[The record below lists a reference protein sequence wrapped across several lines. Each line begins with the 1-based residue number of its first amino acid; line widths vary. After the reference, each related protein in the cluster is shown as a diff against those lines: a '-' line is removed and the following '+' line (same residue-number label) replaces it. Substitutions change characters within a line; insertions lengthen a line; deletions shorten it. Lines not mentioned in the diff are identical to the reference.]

1 MLIGVVA
8 DDFTGASDVANALAR
23 GGMATTQFIGVPDG
37 RVSDTC
43 DAGVVALKSRS
54 IAAAD
59 AVAFSL
65 NALNWLKSQGC
76 RQFVFKYC
84 STFDSTPSGN
94 IGPVAQA
101 MLDALGEPFAIVCPA
116 VPAIGRRVFMGHLFV
131 GDRLL
136 SESGME
142 RHPLNPMTDP
152 DIRRWLSR
160 QTSLPVGLVSEPT
173 VSLGV
178 GATAAALSAE
188 AGRGNRL
195 IVVDAVDEND
205 LRTIGAAVSAS
216 RLVTGA
222 AAIAS
227 ALSENFRGTGALH
240 RRAAQPTT
248 ISGPG
253 LVLCGSCS
261 RTSQQQVQTFLHDHP
276 GLRIDP
282 AALYSGTMTPA
293 IAMQWVSE
301 HAGQSP
307 IVYST
312 TAAVDDRTGHAAEN
326 IEAFFA
332 SLGAAAVRNGTRRL
346 VVGGGETSGAV
357 VTALG
362 LKELRIGPEIDPGV
376 PVVVADTPT
385 PLGLALKSGNFGGP
399 DFFAKALALMER
411 PLAG

>member
-23 GGMATTQFIGVPDG
+23 GGMATTQFIGVPNG
-37 RVSDTC
+37 RASDTC

-59 AVAFSL
+59 AVALSL
-65 NALNWLKSQGC
+65 DALSWLKRQGC

-101 MLDALGEPFAIVCPA
+101 MLDALDEPFAIVCPA

-136 SESGME
+136 SESGLE

-152 DIRRWLSR
+152 DIRRWLSL
-160 QTSLPVGLVSEPT
+160 QTILPVGLVTEPT
-173 VSLGV
+173 VRLGV
-178 GATAAALSAE
+178 GATAADLAAE

-195 IVVDAVDEND
+195 IVVDAADDHD
-205 LRTIGAAVSAS
+205 LRTIATAVAQSK
-216 RLVTGA
+216 LVTGA
-222 AAIAS
+222 AGIAA
-227 ALSENFRGTGALH
+227 ALAENFRGM
-240 RRAAQPTT
+240 RAPPAGDGGSDTVG
-248 ISGPG
+248 GPG

-261 RTSQQQVQTFLHDHP
+261 RTSQQQVQIFLRDNP

-282 AALYSGTMTPA
+282 AALRSGTMTTS
-293 IAMQWVSE
+293 IAMQWLSE
-301 HAGQSP
+301 HAGETP
-307 IVYST
+307 IIYST
-312 TAAVDDRTGHAAEN
+312 SAAVDDSDGRAAGRVE
-326 IEAFFA
+326 EFFA
-332 SLGAAAVRNGTRRL
+332 SLAVEAVRKGTRRL
-346 VVGGGETSGAV
+346 VVGGGETSGSV

-362 LKELRIGPEIDPGV
+362 IKQLRVGPEIDQGV
-376 PVVVADTPT
+376 PVVLSDTPA
-385 PLGLALKSGNFGGP
+385 PVALALKSGNFGSP
-399 DFFAKALALMER
+399 NFFAKALALMKM
-411 PLAG
+411 PSAG